1 MAAVVQVGHV
11 QLLVQLVEDSLQALN
26 HLRRNFAICHPA
38 VSKFAFLTYILYCL
52 RKIKQAITIYY
63 E

>member
-26 HLRRNFAICHPA
+26 HLGRNFAICHPD
-38 VSKFAFLTYILYCL
+38 VGKFDFLTYIVYCL
-52 RKIKQAITIYY
+52 WKIKQTVVK
-63 E
+63 